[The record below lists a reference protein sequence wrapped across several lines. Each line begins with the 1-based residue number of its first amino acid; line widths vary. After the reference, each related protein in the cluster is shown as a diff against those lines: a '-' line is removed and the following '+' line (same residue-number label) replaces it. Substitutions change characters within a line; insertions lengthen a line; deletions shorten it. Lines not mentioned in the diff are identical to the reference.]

1 MRATRVEWGAA
12 ILTKTG
18 NAGEAAARGPLIR
31 PERYGFFDKLLF
43 AVFVLAVPPFIASNW
58 SVFRDGDVSWHVAA
72 GRWILEHGR
81 VPKTDPFSFTM
92 ADQPWVAHEWLPE
105 IAFALGFDQGGHAGL
120 AAVVAIVLMALFAVA
135 FAFLRRHVGP
145 IAMLVAFA
153 SLYIVLQPFIM
164 ARPHVFAWAFLAGWT
179 SVLLASR
186 DAGRPPPWAL
196 VGLMFVWANVHAS
209 FFLGFVVA
217 ACVALDACMDS
228 RWSRPVVLRWFL
240 FGLASLVASLLNAN
254 GLPGFLHPFMISG
267 METLQSIAEWTPS
280 TPRSTPFFYYIL
292 LAALAAI
299 LLKRPRF
306 LVGEVLL
313 LTLVLGLAFTHI
325 RHQSVF
331 MILAVLIVTPKFAG
345 AGRKSAAP
353 LFASPLARRA
363 SIAAAILMA
372 FVIVAVRTQI
382 SIEPRQNFAYPRDLI
397 AHIPAELRS
406 QPVLNEYSIGGPLI
420 LNGVKVF
427 IDGRADMYGDA
438 FFSDYLKIIKA
449 DVPVFNRAVCK
460 YGIRWTMLQT
470 DNPMLKV
477 LDASSAWKRIYSDKV
492 GVIHVRTA
500 QLPPRCPQ
508 GAQR

>member
-1 MRATRVEWGAA
+1 MGAA

-31 PERYGFFDKLLF
+31 PERYAFFDKLLF

-92 ADQPWVAHEWLPE
+92 AGQPWVAHEWLPE
-105 IAFALGFDQGGHAGL
+105 VAFALGFDLAGHAGL
-120 AAVVAIVLMALFAVA
+120 AAVVGLVLMALFAVA
-135 FAFLRRHVGP
+135 FAFLRRRVGP

-153 SLYIVLQPFIM
+153 SLYAVLQPFIM

-209 FFLGFVVA
+209 FFIGFVVA
-217 ACVALDACMDS
+217 ACVALDACIDA
-228 RWSRPVVLRWFL
+228 RWSRPVVVRWFL
-240 FGLASLVASLLNAN
+240 FGLASLAASLLNAN

-267 METLQSIAEWTPS
+267 MDSLHAIGEWRPS
-280 TPRSTPFFYYIL
+280 TPRATPLFYGIL
-292 LAALAAI
+292 LAALAGV
-299 LLKRPRF
+299 LLRRPQFRI
-306 LVGEVLL
+306 GEVLL
-313 LTLVLGLAFTHI
+313 LVVTLGLAFTHI

-345 AGRKSAAP
+345 EGRRSAGP
-353 LFASPLARRA
+353 LFASVGERRA
-363 SIAAAILMA
+363 WIAAAI
-372 FVIVAVRTQI
+372 VAGLAI
-382 SIEPRQNFAYPRDLI
+382 SAVPSAIPIRPRETFANPSGLI
-397 AHIPAELRS
+397 AHIPESLKN
-406 QPVLNEYSIGGPLI
+406 QPVLNEYSMGGPLI
-420 LNGVKVF
+420 LSGIKVF

-438 FFSDYLKIIKA
+438 FVSDYLKIIEA
-449 DVPVFNRAVCK
+449 DVPVFDRAVCK
-460 YGIRWTMLQT
+460 YGIRWTMLQA

-477 LDASSAWKRIYSDKV
+477 LDSSSAWKRIYSDKV

-500 QLPPRCPQ
+500 PLPPRCRQ
-508 GAQR
+508 DAER